1 SMNPVFIFVGVIII
15 LIWLVLDIYRKKKYG
30 IFLFKTIVPL
40 VVTTWIIIATIIL
53 S

>member
-1 SMNPVFIFVGVIII
+1 
-15 LIWLVLDIYRKKKYG
+15 
-30 IFLFKTIVPL
+30 KTIVPL

>member
-1 SMNPVFIFVGVIII
+1 
-15 LIWLVLDIYRKKKYG
+15 

>member
-1 SMNPVFIFVGVIII
+1 
-15 LIWLVLDIYRKKKYG
+15 YRKKKYG

-40 VVTTWIIIATIIL
+40 VVTTWIIIVTIIL

>member
-1 SMNPVFIFVGVIII
+1 
-15 LIWLVLDIYRKKKYG
+15 YG

-40 VVTTWIIIATIIL
+40 VVTTWIIIATIVL